1 MDAHTLKTNLLK
13 VLDEAI
19 QINKDQIAGPG
30 AEDFPTYKY
39 MLGIAHT
46 LEDMK
51 ARVREEHKNLYKQE
65 KLFDNDK

>member
-1 MDAHTLKTNLLK
+1 MDAHTLKNNLLK

-19 QINKDQIAGPG
+19 EINKDQIAGPG
-30 AEDFPTYKY
+30 ADDFPTYKY

-51 ARVREEHKNLYKQE
+51 TRVKDEHKNLYKQE
-65 KLFDNDK
+65 SLFDE

>member
-1 MDAHTLKTNLLK
+1 MDAHTLKNNLLK

-19 QINKDQIAGPG
+19 QVNKDQIAGPG

-39 MLGIAHT
+39 MLGISHT

>member
-1 MDAHTLKTNLLK
+1 MDAHTLKINLLK

-19 QINKDQIAGPG
+19 QVNKDQIAGPG

-39 MLGIAHT
+39 MLGISHT

-51 ARVREEHKNLYKQE
+51 ARVKDEHKKLYQQE
-65 KLFDNDK
+65 TLFDNDK

>member
-19 QINKDQIAGPG
+19 EINKDQIAGPG

-51 ARVREEHKNLYKQE
+51 ARVRDEHKNLYKQE
-65 KLFDNDK
+65 KLFDDDK

>member
-39 MLGIAHT
+39 MLGISHT

-51 ARVREEHKNLYKQE
+51 ARVRDEHKKLYKQE
-65 KLFDNDK
+65 TLFDNDK

>member
-1 MDAHTLKTNLLK
+1 MDAHTLKNNLLK

-19 QINKDQIAGPG
+19 QVNKDQIAGPG
-30 AEDFPTYKY
+30 ADDFPTYRY

-51 ARVREEHKNLYKQE
+51 ARVKDEHKNLYKQE
-65 KLFDNDK
+65 TLFDDNK

>member
-39 MLGIAHT
+39 MLGISHT

-51 ARVREEHKNLYKQE
+51 ARVRDEHKNLYKQE
-65 KLFDNDK
+65 KLFDDDK

>member
-1 MDAHTLKTNLLK
+1 MDAHTLKTNLLI

-51 ARVREEHKNLYKQE
+51 ARVRDEHKNLYKQE

>member
-51 ARVREEHKNLYKQE
+51 ARVRDEHKNLYKQE
-65 KLFDNDK
+65 TLFDEKK

>member
-1 MDAHTLKTNLLK
+1 MDAHALKTNLLK

-19 QINKDQIAGPG
+19 QVNKDQIAGPG

-51 ARVREEHKNLYKQE
+51 TRVRDEHKNLYKQE
-65 KLFDNDK
+65 TLFDGNK

>member
-1 MDAHTLKTNLLK
+1 MDAQTLKNNLLK

-19 QINKDQIAGPG
+19 QVNKDQIAGTG

-39 MLGIAHT
+39 MLGISHT

-51 ARVREEHKNLYKQE
+51 ARVRDEHKNLYKQGT
-65 KLFDNDK
+65 LFDDDK

>member
-1 MDAHTLKTNLLK
+1 MDAQTLKNNLLK

-19 QINKDQIAGPG
+19 QVNKDQIAGPG

-39 MLGIAHT
+39 MLGISHT

-51 ARVREEHKNLYKQE
+51 ARVKDEHKKLYQQE
-65 KLFDNDK
+65 TLFDNDK

>member
-30 AEDFPTYKY
+30 ADDFPTYKY

-46 LEDMK
+46 MEDMK
-51 ARVREEHKNLYKQE
+51 ARVRDEHKNLYKQE

>member
-30 AEDFPTYKY
+30 ADDFPPYKY
-39 MLGIAHT
+39 MLGLAHT

>member
-30 AEDFPTYKY
+30 ADDFPTYKY

-51 ARVREEHKNLYKQE
+51 ARVRDEHKNLYKQE

>member
-19 QINKDQIAGPG
+19 EINKDQIAGPG
-30 AEDFPTYKY
+30 ADDFPTYKY

-51 ARVREEHKNLYKQE
+51 TRVKDEHKNLYKQE
-65 KLFDNDK
+65 SLFDE

>member
-19 QINKDQIAGPG
+19 QVNKDQIAGPG

-39 MLGIAHT
+39 MLGISHT

-65 KLFDNDK
+65 KLFNNDK

>member
-19 QINKDQIAGPG
+19 QVNKDQIAGTG

-39 MLGIAHT
+39 MLGISHT

-51 ARVREEHKNLYKQE
+51 ARVRDEHKNLYKQE
-65 KLFDNDK
+65 TLFDDDK

>member
-19 QINKDQIAGPG
+19 EINKDQIAGPG

-51 ARVREEHKNLYKQE
+51 ARVRDEHLQTGE
-65 KLFDNDK
+65 II

>member
-1 MDAHTLKTNLLK
+1 MDAQTLKNNLLR

-19 QINKDQIAGPG
+19 QVNKDQIAGPG
-30 AEDFPTYKY
+30 AEDFPAYKY

-51 ARVREEHKNLYKQE
+51 ARVKDEHKNLYKQGT
-65 KLFDNDK
+65 LFDDDK

>member
-51 ARVREEHKNLYKQE
+51 ARVRDEHKNLYKQE
-65 KLFDNDK
+65 KLFDDDK

>member
-19 QINKDQIAGPG
+19 EINKDQIAGPG

-51 ARVREEHKNLYKQE
+51 ARVRDEHKNLYKQE

>member
-19 QINKDQIAGPG
+19 QVNKDQIANPG

-51 ARVREEHKNLYKQE
+51 ARVRDEHKNLYKQG

>member
-19 QINKDQIAGPG
+19 QVNKDQIAGPG

-39 MLGIAHT
+39 MLGISHT

>member
-19 QINKDQIAGPG
+19 EINKDQIAGPG

-51 ARVREEHKNLYKQE
+51 ARVRDEHKNLYKQE
-65 KLFDNDK
+65 KLFDDEK

>member
-19 QINKDQIAGPG
+19 QVNKDQIAGPG

-51 ARVREEHKNLYKQE
+51 ARVRDEHKNLYKQE
-65 KLFDNDK
+65 TVFDKDK

>member
-1 MDAHTLKTNLLK
+1 MDAHALKTNLLK

-19 QINKDQIAGPG
+19 QVNKDQIAGPG

-51 ARVREEHKNLYKQE
+51 TRVRDEHKNLYKQE
-65 KLFDNDK
+65 TLFDDNK

>member
-19 QINKDQIAGPG
+19 QVNKDQIAGPG

-51 ARVREEHKNLYKQE
+51 ARVRDEHKNLYKQE

>member
-19 QINKDQIAGPG
+19 QVNKDQIAGPG

-39 MLGIAHT
+39 MLGISHT

-51 ARVREEHKNLYKQE
+51 ARVRDEHKNLYKQGT
-65 KLFDNDK
+65 LFDDDK

>member
-39 MLGIAHT
+39 MLGISHT

-51 ARVREEHKNLYKQE
+51 ARVRDEHKNLYKQE